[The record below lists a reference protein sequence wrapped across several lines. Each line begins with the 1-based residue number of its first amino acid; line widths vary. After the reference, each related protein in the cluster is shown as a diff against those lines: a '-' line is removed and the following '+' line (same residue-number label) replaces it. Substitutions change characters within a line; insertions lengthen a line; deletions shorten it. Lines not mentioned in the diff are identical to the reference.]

1 LKTPEFFYML
11 SQQLNRLGKTSF
23 IYSLGGMLG
32 GVLNFV
38 LLPVFTAYLTP
49 ADYGIISLLN
59 VLSLFLVPVL
69 SLGFTAAIGLCYFE
83 GNDPLRKQ
91 QTIGTAALI
100 LSIVLAV
107 VLLPGASLSGEIS
120 AWLLKTSEYRPLV
133 LITLATVAFTILA
146 QPFMLSMQMQER
158 AKSFAALSVGST
170 VINLAS
176 SLFFV
181 IALKRGV
188 RGMVEGTL
196 LAQGTVAALF
206 ALLTIRKDPLRVD
219 AQIGRELFKLGL
231 PLVPAFASL
240 YVLNQEN
247 RFWLQRIVGIDAVGI
262 FTIGTNLGMFM
273 NLFVGGF
280 TTAWMPYFM
289 SFIDKREEAE
299 VVFGKVLTYYVIG
312 FGTISLLFFIFA
324 KPIVMFMTHP
334 AFHRAYVA
342 VGFSAGAQF
351 FLGVFSI
358 LTTGIYFAKETRFV
372 TYIQGLAALVSLPL
386 NYALVSFFGV
396 AGASLG
402 MLLNIVLLVVALSA
416 WNKLRGDQYLS
427 VQYEKARIVK
437 FFCIASGIAAFT
449 LLAPTFSRPQE
460 LLASFAE
467 AFVTMGLMFYQLVP
481 AERQAILSKLP
492 KTRS

>member
-1 LKTPEFFYML
+1 ML

-23 IYSLGGMLG
+23 IYSLGGMLS

-49 ADYGIISLLN
+49 ADYGVISLLN

-69 SLGFTAAIGLCYFE
+69 SLGFSASIGLCYFE
-83 GNDPLRKQ
+83 SNDPLRKQ
-91 QTIGTAALI
+91 QTIGTAAFI
-100 LSIVLAV
+100 LCVAAGIA
-107 VLLPGASLSGEIS
+107 LLPGAALSGEIS
-120 AWLLKTSEYRPLV
+120 AWLFKTSAYRSLI
-133 LITLATVAFTILA
+133 LITLLTAAFAILA
-146 QPFMLSMQMQER
+146 QPFMLCLQMQER

-170 VINLAS
+170 LVNLGS
-176 SLFFV
+176 SLILV
-181 IALKRGV
+181 IALRRGV

-196 LAQGTVAALF
+196 LAQGANAMLF
-206 ALLTIRKDPLRVD
+206 TFLAIRGLRLRVNR
-219 AQIGRELFKLGL
+219 QVGRELLRLGL

-247 RFWLQRIVGIDAVGI
+247 RFWLQRLVGIDAVGI
-262 FTIGTNLGMFM
+262 FTVGTNLGMFM

-280 TTAWMPYFM
+280 STAWMPYFM
-289 SFIDKREEAE
+289 SFMDKREEAE

-312 FGTISLLFFIFA
+312 FGTINLLFFIFA

-334 AFHRAYVA
+334 AFYSAYVA
-342 VGFSAGAQF
+342 VGLSASAQF

-402 MLLNIVLLVVALSA
+402 TMLNIVLLVVALSA
-416 WNKLRGDQYLS
+416 WNKMRCDTYLN

-449 LLAPTFSRPQE
+449 LLMPTFSRPKE
-460 LLASFAE
+460 LLLSFAE

-481 AERQAILSKLP
+481 AERQAIFSKLSRM
-492 KTRS
+492 RS